1 MIQWTLALTGALLA
15 HGVLYFL
22 FIKPEP
28 LRYVERWT
36 EPDVL
41 PAIRPA
47 VSKPRVSA
55 IRAAAGEP
63 APRIAEAPEPSAPA
77 GLTIE
82 AVAGMGNRLPVY
94 PEEAAA
100 NGWEGVV
107 ELALSLDDKGTIR
120 DVKIARSSG
129 YPILDRSAE
138 DAARG
143 WKISDRGNSTV
154 RIPIRFALD

>member
-1 MIQWTLALTGALLA
+1 MIKWTLALTGALLA
-15 HGVLYFL
+15 HSVLYFL

-36 EPDVL
+36 EPTITPSVRA
-41 PAIRPA
+41 P
-47 VSKPRVSA
+47 SA
-55 IRAAAGEP
+55 KQS
-63 APRIAEAPEPSAPA
+63 APRGSLLRSARNEERVAPSAPA
-77 GLTIE
+77 AGSLSIE

-143 WKISDRGNSTV
+143 WRISDRGNSTV